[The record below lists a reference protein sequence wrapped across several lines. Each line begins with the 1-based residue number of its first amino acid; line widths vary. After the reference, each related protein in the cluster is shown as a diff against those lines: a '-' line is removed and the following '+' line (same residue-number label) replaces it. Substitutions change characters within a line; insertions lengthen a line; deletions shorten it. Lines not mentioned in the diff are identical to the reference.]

1 MKQNA
6 ENNKKRNEMIE
17 NYETSIDKL
26 KKTKNEK
33 DNGNTEAMENELQKL
48 NNKLDELK
56 DKLSNILN

>member
-1 MKQNA
+1 FINADMRITKIQDLQNQVDTLKQNA

-33 DNGNTEAMENELQKL
+33 DNGNTEAM
-48 NNKLDELK
+48 
-56 DKLSNILN
+56 